1 MTIRLRTLA
10 LASLFTLPLAAL
22 PVHAQQAEGLRQRMG
37 AADFKAAGLDKL
49 SPQEL
54 AHLDAWL
61 AAHPVVKTRMV
72 SASGKPV
79 FYADMSKRH
88 RFKAH
93 IAGPFGGWQGQSA
106 YTLDNGQVWK
116 QSQSDDA
123 PSCMSGN
130 NPAVL
135 LKPSLFD
142 SWLMY
147 VDGCNGDVRVER
159 TH

>member
-10 LASLFTLPLAAL
+10 LAALLTLPLAAP
-22 PVHAQQAEGLRQRMG
+22 PVRAQQAQGLQQRMS

-61 AAHPVVKTRMV
+61 AAHPLVKTRMV
-72 SASGKPV
+72 SSSGKPV
-79 FYADMSKRH
+79 FYADTSKRH

-93 IAGPFGGWQGQSA
+93 IAGRFNGWQGQSE
-106 YTLDNGQVWK
+106 YTLDNGQIWK
-116 QSQSDDA
+116 QGPSDDV
-123 PSCMSGN
+123 PSCMSGD

-147 VDGCNGDVRVER
+147 VDGCDGDARVER